1 MEVGMKRHA
10 LFRYYWLGVVV
21 LLAACGGA
29 ETTGPETTE
38 PETTEP
44 ETPSATGVWS
54 GAMVTPFGAAR
65 TIAMSLQETGTE
77 VSGSGDISDAVGD
90 PYYSFTVTG
99 THVHPAIELSLS
111 SPGFAPVSVEGEFTD
126 ATTIAAALN
135 GSGWADTPVTLKRQ

>member
-1 MEVGMKRHA
+1 MEVVMRKHA
-10 LFRYYWLGVVV
+10 LFSCYWLGVVV

-29 ETTGPETTE
+29 ETT
-38 PETTEP
+38 EP
-44 ETPSATGVWS
+44 ETPSTAPETPSVNGVWS

-65 TIAMSLQETGTE
+65 TISMSLQETVTE

-99 THVHPAIELSLS
+99 THVHPIIELSLS

-126 ATTIAAALN
+126 ATTIAATLN